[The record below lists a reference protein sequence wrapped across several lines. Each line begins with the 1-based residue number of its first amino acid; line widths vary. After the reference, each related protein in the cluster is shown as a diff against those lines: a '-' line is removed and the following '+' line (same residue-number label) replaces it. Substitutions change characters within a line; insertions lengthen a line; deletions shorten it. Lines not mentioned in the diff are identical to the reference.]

1 MNTIP
6 REHIFKNIPR
16 SHFFVGYLENKS
28 MHVEN
33 GYNHTKACPGKFWQL
48 KYELSSGFI
57 TVCMIFIMLPT
68 KSLRAPLVQRN
79 PLGF

>member
-1 MNTIP
+1 
-6 REHIFKNIPR
+6 
-16 SHFFVGYLENKS
+16 

-33 GYNHTKACPGKFWQL
+33 GYNHTKSCPGQFWQL

-57 TVCMIFIMLPT
+57 TMCMIFIMLPT